1 MEGIL
6 EPSATV
12 QGGILQITVLAHD
25 RLPDLSSEVTF
36 ELLETQPDD
45 HGQQVPDGA

>member
-6 EPSATV
+6 EASGAV
-12 QGGILQITVLAHD
+12 QGGILEMMVLAHD
-25 RLPDLSSEVTF
+25 RLPGLSSEVTF
-36 ELLETQPDD
+36 ELPETQPDD